1 MTQEEFE
8 KSWILVKQADE
19 RRAAE
24 YAALPEEEKKRR
36 EEMFKDPFFER
47 ISENPFGDDDEWEDA
62 ENADEND
69 EDDN

>member
-36 EEMFKDPFFER
+36 EEMFKDSFFER
-47 ISENPFGDDDEWEDA
+47 ISENPFGDDDE
-62 ENADEND
+62 
-69 EDDN
+69 DDID